1 MPASS
6 QGPAGPAEAGGGVLV
21 TADPATRPYAVRW
34 NDDGL
39 VPVVVQEHA
48 DRQVLMLAWAD
59 AAALA
64 ETLDS
69 GWATY
74 FSRSRGGRW
83 RKGETSGH
91 VQRVVRVSVDCDGDT
106 VLYEV
111 EQTGPAC
118 HTGTTTC
125 FTDRTLPMTAAATA
139 AAADR

>member
-1 MPASS
+1 
-6 QGPAGPAEAGGGVLV
+6 VLV
-21 TADPATRPYAVRW
+21 TADAATRLTAVRW

-39 VPVVVQEHA
+39 VPVVVQGHTCRE
-48 DRQVLMLAWAD
+48 VLMLAWAD

-64 ETLDS
+64 ETLDT

-111 EQTGPAC
+111 DQTGPAC
-118 HTGTTTC
+118 HTGTATC
-125 FTDRTLPMTAAATA
+125 FAGRPLPVAGTVAAG
-139 AAADR
+139 

>member
-1 MPASS
+1 
-6 QGPAGPAEAGGGVLV
+6 V
-21 TADPATRPYAVRW
+21 TADAATRLDSVRW

-48 DRQVLMLAWAD
+48 GREVLMLAWVD

-74 FSRSRGGRW
+74 FSRSRGARW

-111 EQTGPAC
+111 EQSGPAC
-118 HTGTTTC
+118 HTGTATC
-125 FTDRTLPMTAAATA
+125 FTGRPLPLAAPVA
-139 AAADR
+139 AP

>member
-1 MPASS
+1 M
-6 QGPAGPAEAGGGVLV
+6 GELL
-21 TADPATRPYAVRW
+21 TADAAPPLDALRW

-39 VPVVVQEHA
+39 VPVVVQEHSGR
-48 DRQVLMLAWAD
+48 DVLMLAWAD

-74 FSRSRGGRW
+74 FSRSRRARW
-83 RKGETSGH
+83 RKGETSGN

-118 HTGTTTC
+118 HTGTATC
-125 FTDRTLPMTAAATA
+125 FTDRALPVATVSA
-139 AAADR
+139 R